1 MDIVQYRHHQH
12 EQQQHQ
18 QHYLQTFDA
27 HQGHLAVGS
36 ADYGCVGLGNPDGKR
51 IESPS
56 RHGAYWQWQHSSDG
70 SSSEG
75 FNHGQRAFL
84 DDSADR
90 GCWDATA
97 SCGSPPP
104 PSTHRLPAPLDDECS
119 FTGHLQLL
127 QPLTSRHSDRWNR
140 SYFRQSSND
149 YISTKP
155 NSKESISPTVARK
168 RRLAA
173 NARER
178 RRMNGLN
185 EAFDRLREAIP
196 TSIED
201 EHKLSKYETLQMAQS
216 YISALCNLLDQAHK

>member
-1 MDIVQYRHHQH
+1 MDMVQYRHHQH
-12 EQQQHQ
+12 QQHQ
-18 QHYLQTFDA
+18 HQSFDTN
-27 HQGHLAVGS
+27 QKHLATGAVDYVHGFGS
-36 ADYGCVGLGNPDGKR
+36 PGNFNGNR
-51 IESPS
+51 ESPS

-84 DDSADR
+84 DDSADH
-90 GCWDATA
+90 GYWDATA
-97 SCGSPPP
+97 SCSSPPP
-104 PSTHRLPAPLDDECS
+104 PSTRLPPLDDECT

-127 QPLTSRHSDRWNR
+127 QPLSSSQRSDRWNR
-140 SYFRQSSND
+140 SYFRHSND
-149 YISTKP
+149 YIPTKP
-155 NSKESISPTVARK
+155 NTKECISPTIARK

-216 YISALCNLLDQAHK
+216 YISALCDLLDQAHK

>member
-1 MDIVQYRHHQH
+1 MTWPATMDMVQYRHHQH
-12 EQQQHQ
+12 QQHQ
-18 QHYLQTFDA
+18 HQSFDT
-27 HQGHLAVGS
+27 HQGHLAAGAV
-36 ADYGCVGLGNPDGKR
+36 DYVHGCGGPKNSNGNC
-51 IESPS
+51 ESPS
-56 RHGAYWQWQHSSDG
+56 QHGAYWQWQHSSDG

-75 FNHGQRAFL
+75 FNHGQRAFF

-90 GCWDATA
+90 GYWDATA

-104 PSTHRLPAPLDDECS
+104 ASTRLPRLDGECS

-127 QPLTSRHSDRWNR
+127 QPLPSQRSDRWNR
-140 SYFRQSSND
+140 SYFRRSND
-149 YISTKP
+149 YIPTKS
-155 NSKESISPTVARK
+155 NSKECVSPTIARK

>member
-1 MDIVQYRHHQH
+1 VTNGGRRIDRPTMDYMVQYRHHQH
-12 EQQQHQ
+12 EQQHQ
-18 QHYLQTFDA
+18 QQHHHLQTLDA

-36 ADYGCVGLGNPDGKR
+36 ADYGCVGLGNADGKR

-104 PSTHRLPAPLDDECS
+104 PPTHRLPAPLDDGCS

-140 SYFRQSSND
+140 SYFRYVYTTITITYQIKN
-149 YISTKP
+149 IKTLKTKMVK
-155 NSKESISPTVARK
+155 NWYFSYQIHQ
-168 RRLAA
+168 
-173 NARER
+173 N
-178 RRMNGLN
+178 LN
-185 EAFDRLREAIP
+185 FKGR
-196 TSIED
+196 
-201 EHKLSKYETLQMAQS
+201 
-216 YISALCNLLDQAHK
+216 

>member
-1 MDIVQYRHHQH
+1 MDMVQYRHHQH
-12 EQQQHQ
+12 QQQHQ
-18 QHYLQTFDA
+18 QHHLQSFDA
-27 HQGHLAVGS
+27 HQGHLVVG
-36 ADYGCVGLGNPDGKR
+36 AANYGCGDLGNSNGKR
-51 IESPS
+51 QSPS

-84 DDSADR
+84 DTSADR

-97 SCGSPPP
+97 GCGSPPL
-104 PSTHRLPAPLDDECS
+104 PSTRLPAPLDDECS
-119 FTGHLQLL
+119 FTGHLQ
-127 QPLTSRHSDRWNR
+127 
-140 SYFRQSSND
+140 QSSND
-149 YISTKP
+149 YIPTKP